1 MWRLQRNN
9 DAQSVLHKPT
19 ASTTGEIKLQL
30 HNFLFFLYMCKYY
43 FYY

>member
-19 ASTTGEIKLQL
+19 ASTTGQIKLQL
-30 HNFLFFLYMCKYY
+30 RNFLFFLYMCKYY
-43 FYY
+43 FYF